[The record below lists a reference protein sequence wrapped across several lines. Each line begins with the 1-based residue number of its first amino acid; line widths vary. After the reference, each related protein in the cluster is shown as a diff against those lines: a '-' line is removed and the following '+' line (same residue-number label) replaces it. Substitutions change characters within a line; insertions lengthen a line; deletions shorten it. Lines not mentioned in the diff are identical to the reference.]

1 MSKFI
6 MTAEEFINKAKEVE
20 RSNTVYMWGTYGKPL
35 TTALITAKAN
45 QYPKYNTPARVARHK
60 LLVGK
65 GYSAWDCVGLIKG
78 ILWGWEPGKDV
89 PYRGNTLVP
98 DTGSD
103 GMIKLC
109 THQSTDFRTIVP
121 GSVVWKT
128 GHIGIY
134 IGNGLIIEATSAWTD
149 NVLISYLGNLGKVT
163 GYPGRDTWTRH
174 GRLPWIDY
182 SGESAYEP
190 IPEVPVGKDYI
201 LHKVK
206 KGDTP
211 WGLAVKYYG
220 NGAKYV
226 DILSYNNM
234 KPTASLYVWQTLK
247 IPVKQQPPT
256 TPPIEQPKP
265 VEPVTPLPETFIVH
279 KVKKGDTP
287 WGLAERYLDDGRK
300 YKTILKFNN
309 LSETANIFVGQEL
322 KIPYGQHQIHT
333 VQKGETPWGL
343 AVKYLG
349 AGIRYPEI
357 MDLNGLSADS
367 HIKVGQR
374 LLIPLK

>member
-1 MSKFI
+1 
-6 MTAEEFINKAKEVE
+6 MTAQQFINKAKQIQKT
-20 RSNTVYMWGTYGKPL
+20 NTVYMWGTYGKPL
-35 TTALITAKAN
+35 TVALINSKAT
-45 QYPKYNTPARVARHK
+45 QYPKYNTPTRVARHK
-60 LLVGK
+60 ALVGK
-65 GYSAWDCVGLIKG
+65 GYTAWDCVGLIKG

-109 THQSTDFRTIVP
+109 TNQSTDFRTIVP

-134 IGNGLIIEATSAWTD
+134 IGQGLIIEATSAWTD

-226 DILSYNNM
+226 DILAYNNM

-256 TPPIEQPKP
+256 TPPTEQPKP
-265 VEPVTPLPETFIVH
+265 VEPVTPLPETFIIH

-309 LSETANIFVGQEL
+309 LPETANIFVGQEL

-333 VQKGETPWGL
+333 VQKGDTPWGL